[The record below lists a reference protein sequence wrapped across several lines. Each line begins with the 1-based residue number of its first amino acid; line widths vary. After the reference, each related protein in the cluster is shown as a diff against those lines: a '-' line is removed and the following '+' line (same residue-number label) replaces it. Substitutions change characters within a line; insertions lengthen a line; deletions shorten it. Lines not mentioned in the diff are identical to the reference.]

1 MIPDYLTAAIALAAI
16 AYMVRSIVDT
26 YFMIKDYQEI
36 KK

>member
-1 MIPDYLTAAIALAAI
+1 MIPDYLTVIIGLALI
-16 AYMVRSIVDT
+16 AYTVRSLTDT

>member
-1 MIPDYLTAAIALAAI
+1 MMPDYLTAVIALAAI
-16 AYMVRSIVDT
+16 AYTVRSIVDT